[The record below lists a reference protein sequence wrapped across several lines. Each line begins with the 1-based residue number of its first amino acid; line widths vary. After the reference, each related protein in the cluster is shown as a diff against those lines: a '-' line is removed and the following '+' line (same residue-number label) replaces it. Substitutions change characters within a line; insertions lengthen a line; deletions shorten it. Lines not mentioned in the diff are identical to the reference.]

1 MEGLIE
7 TEEEHGRS
15 ALAVVAALAKADE
28 VSR

>member
-15 ALAVVAALAKADE
+15 ALGAIAALAKADE